1 MYNFLSVHMFHTL
14 ADLLHV
20 RDTVLLCE
28 VVFLLDKAVKQF
40 STTQAVDGKVGW
52 HILELFQRM
61 RIIQFRYPVS

>member
-1 MYNFLSVHMFHTL
+1 MYNVLSVHMFHTL

-28 VVFLLDKAVKQF
+28 VVFLLDKAVKQL
-40 STTQAVDGKVGW
+40 STTQAVGGKVGW